1 MSWDTSFEE
10 FWNSHKGVIK
20 TKRPLKR
27 CVLAQKLY
35 DLITPLCEE
44 AIQSQSLLKI
54 NQTKLRIQDAY
65 FSHREMAKGSHRNY
79 MSNRPSHICLY
90 AVYEEA
96 FMTIKNAELQLQPP
110 LLFIP
115 PSEPP
120 AQPPANPQV
129 AGIFL
134 EELDE

>member
-1 MSWDTSFEE
+1 MGWDASNEDI
-10 FWNSHKGVIK
+10 WKRYQGVIK
-20 TKRPLKR
+20 VNRQLKR
-27 CVLAQKLY
+27 CVPAQKLY
-35 DLITPLCEE
+35 DVITPLCEE

-54 NQTKLRIQDAY
+54 NQTKLRIQDSY

-96 FMTIKNAELQLQPP
+96 FMTLKNIELQLQPP

-115 PSEPP
+115 PPEPP
-120 AQPPANPQV
+120 AQPTAKPQV